1 MVTATNICVCIHAQP
16 LHTIQFAPNPT
27 DLRAK
32 QKDCEEHWA
41 EDDAAAWSERLTRD
55 TAEAQALEQA
65 KHDARVRIEIHNSMH
80 KAWDLALAEVAW
92 DVEHGRQ
99 AIARQHMAATH
110 LPLFPPLAPPDEI
123 RAARSEF
130 RDQPIAQMTGSQ
142 LTEYRHGTNA
152 AYLAST
158 GGAGSCTDNSSTAST
173 QRKRA
178 KMGTSASRA
187 RGFWEAGAAK
197 K

>member
-99 AIARQHMAATH
+99 AIARQHMAAKH

-123 RAARSEF
+123 RAARAEF
-130 RDQPIAQMTGSQ
+130 RDQPIA
-142 LTEYRHGTNA
+142 EYRHGTNA